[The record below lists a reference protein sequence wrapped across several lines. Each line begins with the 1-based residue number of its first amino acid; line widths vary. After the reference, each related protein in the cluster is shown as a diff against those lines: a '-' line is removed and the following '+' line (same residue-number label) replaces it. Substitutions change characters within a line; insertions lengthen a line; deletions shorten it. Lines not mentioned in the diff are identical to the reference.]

1 MNALYLDYHGG
12 YTGLYI
18 FQNLLKCTIEL
29 VILLYANYTSIKIF
43 FLDLCFL
50 EISRPCGGYRIV
62 YICQN
67 IELYTKKKDLYY
79 GKFCCYC
86 CLVAKCVPL
95 FCNPIDC
102 SHQVLLSMAFSRQEY
117 WSERPFSSPG
127 DLPNPGIKPT
137 SLALQVDSFP
147 LSHQGSPKLW

>member
-1 MNALYLDYHGG
+1 MSKRLERSIAEGHEQTFWSNTNALYLDYHGG

-18 FQNLLKCTIEL
+18 FQNLLKCTIES

-43 FLDLCFL
+43 FLNLCFL

-79 GKFCCYC
+79 GKFCCC
-86 CLVAKCVPL
+86 CLVAKLCPT
-95 FCNPIDC
+95 
-102 SHQVLLSMAFSRQEY
+102 VLQPR
-117 WSERPFSSPG
+117 
-127 DLPNPGIKPT
+127 
-137 SLALQVDSFP
+137 
-147 LSHQGSPKLW
+147 